1 MRKIVPSEWK
11 KRFQNFFLD
20 LDARIDSTLFSSGKG
35 LRELFERYST
45 FMDQFYVGRW
55 KRWVFV
61 EPLSEMANIGLAGLI
76 LMLALAIP
84 AFHET
89 SDDDWLKK
97 SDLAVTF
104 LDRYNNPIGSRG
116 IKHNDSIPLEDFPD
130 HLIKATLATEDRR
143 FYDHFGIDIAGTA
156 RALMTNA
163 QAGGVRQGGSSITQQ
178 LAKNLFLNNERTI
191 ERKIKEAFLAIWLET
206 RLTKNEILKL
216 YLDRAYMG
224 GGTFGVDGAAHF
236 YFNKSARDVNLAE
249 AAMLAGL
256 FKAPTKYA
264 PHINLPAARARA
276 NVVLDNL
283 VDAGFMTEGQVFG
296 ARRNPASV
304 VDRRDENSPN
314 YYLDYAFEEMKK
326 LVDTF
331 PKSYNE
337 RVFVVRTAIDM
348 NVQKAAEETV
358 EDQLRQFGRDYH
370 ATQAAVVLADL
381 DGGVRAMVGGRDYGA
396 SQFNRATDAYRQPG
410 SSFKPYVYTTA
421 LMNGFKPNSI
431 VVDGPVCIGNW
442 CPQNYGRSYS
452 GAVTLTQA
460 ITRSIN
466 VVPVKLS
473 IAIGGKGGPKAGRAK
488 IVETARKFGIKA
500 PLPDT
505 PSLPIGAD
513 EVTVLEHAVA
523 YATFPN
529 RGKAVTPHAVL
540 EVRTGSGDLVWRW
553 DRDGPKPRQAVPASV
568 ADDMVGMMSHVVEEG
583 TARRA
588 QLDGIPAAGKTG
600 TTNSYRDAWF
610 VGYTGNFVAAVWYG
624 NDDYSST
631 NRMTGGSLPAKTWHD
646 IMEVAHQG
654 VEIKSLPGV
663 TPGKRVPDAFAASS
677 STSVR
682 VDNTGPPPVLTRK
695 GVNIL
700 VRVEKLMDDAAKSA
714 GAVGKTTFNDT
725 PPSTPVPSPAPA
737 SPQPAEALAS
747 AAPDEPAAAA
757 TTASP
762 PQRKKTRVQ

>member
-1 MRKIVPSEWK
+1 MRKIIPDDWK
-11 KRFQNFFLD
+11 RRINHLRLD
-20 LDARIDSTLFSSGKG
+20 LDARFDSTLFSTLVGA
-35 LRELFERYST
+35 RELYERFST
-45 FMDQFYVGRW
+45 FMDRFYVDRW
-55 KRWVFV
+55 KRWVFI
-61 EPLSEMANIGLAGLI
+61 EPLSEAATFTLGGLL
-76 LMLALAIP
+76 LMLALAVP
-84 AFHET
+84 AFRET
-89 SDDDWLKK
+89 SDEDWLKK

-104 LDRYNNPIGSRG
+104 LDRYGNPIGSRG

-130 HLIKATLATEDRR
+130 NLIKATLATEDRR
-143 FYDHFGIDIAGTA
+143 FYEHFGIDIAGTA
-156 RALMTNA
+156 RALVTNA

-191 ERKIKEAFLAIWLET
+191 ERKVNEAFLAVWLET
-206 RLTKNEILKL
+206 RLSKNEILKL

-236 YFNKSARDVNLAE
+236 YFNKSVRDINLAE

-296 ARRNPASV
+296 ARRNPATA

-314 YYLDYAFEEMKK
+314 YYLDWAFDEMRK

-331 PKSYNE
+331 PKSYVE

-348 NVQKAAEETV
+348 NVQHAAEEAI
-358 EDQLRQFGRDYH
+358 ENQLRQFGRDYH
-370 ATQAAVVLADL
+370 ATQAASVVADL

-396 SQFNRATDAYRQPG
+396 SQFNRAVDAYRQPG

-421 LMNGFKPNSI
+421 LLNGFKPTSI
-431 VVDGPVCIGNW
+431 MVDGPVCIGNW
-442 CPQNYGRSYS
+442 CPQNYGHSYS
-452 GAVTLTQA
+452 GPVTLTQA

-466 VVPVKLS
+466 VIPVKLS

-488 IVETARKFGIKA
+488 IVEVARRFGIKA

-529 RGKAVTPHAVL
+529 KGKSVTPHAVL
-540 EVRTGSGDLVWRW
+540 EVRTGAGDLVWRF
-553 DRDGPKPRQAVPASV
+553 DRDGKKPLQAIPTSV
-568 ADDMVGMMSHVVEEG
+568 AADMAGMMSHVVSEG

-588 QLDGIPAAGKTG
+588 ALDGIPTAGKTG
-600 TTNSYRDAWF
+600 TTSAYRDAWF
-610 VGYTGNFVAAVWYG
+610 VGYTGNFTCAVWFG
-624 NDDYSST
+624 NDDYSPT
-631 NRMTGGSLPAKTWHD
+631 NRMTGGSLPAQTWHD
-646 IMEVAHQG
+646 IMTVAHQG
-654 VEIKSLPGV
+654 VEIKEIAGIGAGQKAP
-663 TPGKRVPDAFAASS
+663 AAAGAAAGAAKVAD
-677 STSVR
+677 TKP
-682 VDNTGPPPVLTRK
+682 GPPPILTKR
-695 GVNIL
+695 GADIL
-700 VRVEKLMDDAAKSA
+700 VRVEKMLDDA
-714 GAVGKTTFNDT
+714 GRTLGKTSSAD
-725 PPSTPVPSPAPA
+725 PVKPVKPLSSDSIAFPESFAAVAPYGAATPSP
-737 SPQPAEALAS
+737 
-747 AAPDEPAAAA
+747 
-757 TTASP
+757 
-762 PQRKKTRVQ
+762 RKN

>member
-1 MRKIVPSEWK
+1 MRQIIPPTWKTKIRHVL
-11 KRFQNFFLD
+11 LD
-20 LDARIDSTLFSSGKG
+20 LDARINSTLFSSAKG
-35 LRELFERYST
+35 ARELYERYST
-45 FMDQFYVGRW
+45 FMDRFYVGRW
-55 KRWVFV
+55 RRWVFI
-61 EPLSEMANIGLAGLI
+61 EPLSEAATIGLGGLI

-84 AFHET
+84 AFRET
-89 SDDDWLKK
+89 ADEDWLKK

-104 LDRYNNPIGSRG
+104 LDRYGNPIGSRG
-116 IKHNDSIPLEDFPD
+116 IKHDDSIPLEDFPD
-130 HLIKATLATEDRR
+130 NLIKATLATEDRR
-143 FYDHFGIDIAGTA
+143 FYDHFGIDIAGTL
-156 RALMTNA
+156 RALVTNA

-178 LAKNLFLNNERTI
+178 LAKNLFLSNERTI
-191 ERKIKEAFLAIWLET
+191 ERKVNEAFLAIWLET

-296 ARRNPASV
+296 ARRNPAFA

-314 YYLDYAFEEMKK
+314 YYLDWAFDEMRK

-331 PKSYNE
+331 PRSYNE

-348 NVQKAAEETV
+348 NVQRAAEGAIEN
-358 EDQLRQFGRDYH
+358 QLRQFGRDYH
-370 ATQAAVVLADL
+370 ATQAATVVADL

-410 SSFKPYVYTTA
+410 SSFKPYVYSTA
-421 LMNGFKPNSI
+421 LMNGFTPNSI

-442 CPQNYGRSYS
+442 CPQNYGHSYS
-452 GAVTLTQA
+452 GPVTLTQA

-473 IAIGGKGGPKAGRAK
+473 IAIGKGNPKLGRAK
-488 IVETARKFGIKA
+488 IVEVARRFGIKA

-529 RGKAVTPHAVL
+529 KGKAVTPHAVL
-540 EVRTGSGDLVWRW
+540 EVRTGAGDLVWRW
-553 DRDGPKPRQAVPASV
+553 DRDGPKPRQAIPASV
-568 ADDMVGMMSHVVEEG
+568 AADMAGMMSHVVSEG

-588 QLDGIPAAGKTG
+588 ALDGIPTAGKTG
-600 TTNSYRDAWF
+600 TTNAYRDAWF
-610 VGYTGNFVAAVWYG
+610 VGYTGNFTCAVWYG
-624 NDDYSST
+624 NDDYSPT
-631 NRMTGGSLPAKTWHD
+631 NRMTGGSLPAQTWHD
-646 IMEVAHQG
+646 IMAAAHEG
-654 VEIKSLPGV
+654 VEIREIAGIGMGQKLPQ
-663 TPGKRVPDAFAASS
+663 PAAPATMAAIGASKPPEIKP
-677 STSVR
+677 
-682 VDNTGPPPVLTRK
+682 GPPPVLTRR
-695 GVNIL
+695 GADIL
-700 VRVEKLMDDAAKSA
+700 VRVEKLLDEAAKTAVKTSA
-714 GAVGKTTFNDT
+714 EEPPKPKPQSSGALAFPDSFAAAT
-725 PPSTPVPSPAPA
+725 PDSAPA
-737 SPQPAEALAS
+737 S
-747 AAPDEPAAAA
+747 AP
-757 TTASP
+757 
-762 PQRKKTRVQ
+762 RKN

>member
-1 MRKIVPSEWK
+1 VRKILPSDWK
-11 KRFQNFFLD
+11 RKIRHFRLD
-20 LDARIDSTLFSSGKG
+20 LDARFDSALFASGAG
-35 LRELFERYST
+35 ARELYERFST
-45 FMDQFYVGRW
+45 FMDRFYVGRW
-55 KRWVFV
+55 KRWVII
-61 EPLSEMANIGLAGLI
+61 EPLSEAATIGLGGLL
-76 LMLALAIP
+76 LMLALAVP
-84 AFHET
+84 AFRET
-89 SDDDWLKK
+89 ADEDWLKK

-104 LDRYNNPIGSRG
+104 LDRYGNTIGNRG
-116 IKHNDSIPLEDFPD
+116 IKHNDSIPLEEFPD

-143 FYDHFGIDIAGTA
+143 FYDHFGIDVAGTV
-156 RALMTNA
+156 RALVTNA

-178 LAKNLFLNNERTI
+178 LAKNLFLSNERTI
-191 ERKIKEAFLAIWLET
+191 ERKINEAFLAIWLET

-236 YFNKSARDVNLAE
+236 YFNKSARDVNLSE

-283 VDAGFMTEGQVFG
+283 VEAGFMSEGQVFG
-296 ARRNPASV
+296 ARRNPATA

-314 YYLDYAFEEMKK
+314 YYLDWAFDEMRK
-326 LVDTF
+326 LVNTF
-331 PKSYNE
+331 PKSYVE

-348 NVQKAAEETV
+348 NVQHAAESVIEN
-358 EDQLRQFGRDYH
+358 QLRQFGRDYH
-370 ATQAAVVLADL
+370 ATQASTVVADL

-396 SQFNRATDAYRQPG
+396 SQFNRAVDAMRQPG

-421 LMNGFKPNSI
+421 LLNGFKPTSI
-431 VVDGPVCIGNW
+431 IVDGPVCIGNW

-473 IAIGGKGGPKAGRAK
+473 IALGGKDGPKAGRAK

-505 PSLPIGAD
+505 PSLPIGSD
-513 EVTVLEHAVA
+513 EVSVLEHAVA

-529 RGKAVTPHAVL
+529 KGKAVTPHAVL
-540 EVRTGSGDLVWRW
+540 EVRTGAGDPVWRF
-553 DRDGPKPRQAVPASV
+553 DRDGKKPTQAIPASV
-568 ADDMVGMMSHVVEEG
+568 AADMAGMMSHVVEEG

-600 TTNSYRDAWF
+600 TTNAFRDAWF
-610 VGYTGNFVAAVWYG
+610 VGYTGNFTCAVWYG
-624 NDDYSST
+624 NDDYSPT
-631 NRMTGGSLPAKTWHD
+631 NRMTGGSLPAQTWHD
-646 IMEVAHQG
+646 VMVVAHQG
-654 VEIKSLPGV
+654 VEIRDVAGIGAGKKLP
-663 TPGKRVPDAFAASS
+663 AEALAAAASRAPE
-677 STSVR
+677 T
-682 VDNTGPPPVLTRK
+682 TPGPPPILTRR
-695 GVNIL
+695 GADIL
-700 VRVEKLMDDAAKSA
+700 VRVEKMLDDAAKTAEKTSQNDPGAPVEPAPKRSSSMIAFPDSFASA
-714 GAVGKTTFNDT
+714 VPNVVPAATSKT
-725 PPSTPVPSPAPA
+725 PPKP
-737 SPQPAEALAS
+737 
-747 AAPDEPAAAA
+747 
-757 TTASP
+757 
-762 PQRKKTRVQ
+762 KN